1 MAYTEHDIVKMQ
13 GIADLAVGLVEQD
26 MVLAKAITHEGI
38 DKFKGKEG
46 DKIVFRVPGRLPARD
61 YEWRTRNNPIVF
73 DVYKEATTDITF
85 SGRKYSAVE
94 VTDEQVD
101 FDLGNWSKLI
111 TAQSTA
117 VGRGLN
123 TAAANTV
130 IGAPY
135 EFTVGLG
142 GNETELKRAILWMR
156 ATLNKLRIPTEGRML
171 VVGTDVETEL
181 LLSKDLV
188 AASSVGDARAE
199 DALANA
205 TVGKIFGF
213 TAVVDQTIPAG
224 EAYAFLPSG
233 FVLHTA
239 APAIP
244 QSVGVGAT
252 ASFGGFSL
260 RWLRDYD
267 LSFVK
272 DRSLVDT
279 YVGANWVKDLY
290 IPAEVKPGETF
301 DPADL
306 TPHFVRGVKL
316 TLDGASSVPSL
327 TAGKDIWRDILG
339 PNTTVTEANKP
350 IKAFK
355 PAADPTPSGA

>member
-1 MAYTEHDIVKMQ
+1 MAYTEHEIVKMQ

-38 DKFKGKEG
+38 EKFKGKEG
-46 DKIVFRVPGRLPARD
+46 DKVVFRVPGRLPARD
-61 YEWRTRNNPIVF
+61 YEFRTRNNPIIT

-85 SGRKYSAVE
+85 SGRKYSAIE

-101 FDLGNWSKLI
+101 FDLGNWSALI
-111 TAQSTA
+111 TAQAAA
-117 VGRGLN
+117 VGQALN
-123 TAAANTV
+123 TKAANTIV
-130 IGAPY
+130 DAPY

-142 GNETELKRAILWMR
+142 GNETELTRAILWMR
-156 ATLNKLRIPTEGRML
+156 GTLNKLRVPVQGRML

-181 LLSKDLV
+181 LLSKQFT
-188 AASSVGDARAE
+188 AAVGGEGRAD
-199 DALANA
+199 DALSNA
-205 TVGKIFGF
+205 TIGRIYGF
-213 TAVVDQTIPAG
+213 NVIVDQTTPAD
-224 EAYAFLPSG
+224 EAYAFVPSG

-252 ASFGGFSL
+252 ASYQGFSL

-267 LSFVK
+267 LMYVK

-279 YVGANWVKDLY
+279 YVGSNHVKDVY
-290 IPAEVKPGETF
+290 IPREVLADDAPF

-306 TPHFVRGVKL
+306 TQHFVRGVKL
-316 TLDGASSVPSL
+316 SLSGTSEVPSL
-327 TAGKDIWRDILG
+327 VDGADIYADILG
-339 PNTTVTEANKP
+339 AGVEVTSANQP
-350 IKAFK
+350 IKAFV
-355 PAADPTPSGA
+355 PATEPVPAG

>member
-1 MAYTEHDIVKMQ
+1 MVYTEHEIVKMQ
-13 GIADLAVGLVEQD
+13 GIADLAVGLVDQD

-38 DKFKGKEG
+38 EKFKGKEG
-46 DKIVFRVPGRLPARD
+46 DKLVFRVPGRLPARD
-61 YEWRTRNNPIVF
+61 YEFRTRNNPIVF

-94 VTDEQVD
+94 TTDEQVD
-101 FDLGNWSKLI
+101 FDLGNWSGLI

-117 VGRGLN
+117 VGRALN
-123 TAAANTV
+123 TKAANTIV
-130 IGAPY
+130 GAPY

-142 GNETELKRAILWMR
+142 GNETELKRALLWMR
-156 ATLNKLRIPTEGRML
+156 ATLNKLRIPAEGRML

-188 AASSVGDARAE
+188 QASNVGDARAE

-205 TVGKIFGF
+205 TIGRIWGF
-213 TAVVDQTIPAG
+213 TVIVDQTIPAD
-224 EAYAFLPSG
+224 EAYAFVPSG

-252 ASFGGFSL
+252 ASSGGFSL

-279 YVGANWVKDLY
+279 YVGSNWVKDLY
-290 IPAEVKPGETF
+290 IPAEVKAGAAF
-301 DPADL
+301 DPATL
-306 TPHFVRGVKL
+306 TPHFVRGIKL
-316 TLDGASSVPSL
+316 SLSGASAVP
-327 TAGKDIWRDILG
+327 TATGGKDIWADILG
-339 PNTTVTEANKP
+339 PGATVTEGNKP
-350 IKAFK
+350 IKKFT
-355 PAADPTPSGA
+355 PAADPTPAP